1 MAGNFKARSLK
12 LETKYKSQCS
22 RKSSISTAPMKL
34 SRLNCTQLVKTG
46 ARGKM
51 KNKKEPNI
59 RKTIFVTFDTL
70 NKPRG

>member
-51 KNKKEPNI
+51 KN
-59 RKTIFVTFDTL
+59 RKRTKYQKNNFCNL
-70 NKPRG
+70 